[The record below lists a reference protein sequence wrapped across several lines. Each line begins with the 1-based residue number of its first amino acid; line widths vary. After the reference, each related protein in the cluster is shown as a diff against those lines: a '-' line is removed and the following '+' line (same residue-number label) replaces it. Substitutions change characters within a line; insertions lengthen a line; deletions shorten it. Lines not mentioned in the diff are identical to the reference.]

1 MSDPARSR
9 FGHDVLRTFDA
20 WRDARDFLADVI
32 ESSRASS
39 ETEELLQQSLVA
51 DSEDW
56 HYLIDC
62 AESLRRLR
70 GYDQRSLDGQDVA
83 AYVWRIWNG
92 LEPQTSE
99 PWEATDRLIARAK
112 ELERD
117 PKIRPPSSAGL
128 LDNQRQRR
136 CDSEVGLPYSQPPES
151 AKRHLTTSH
160 YWSDQP
166 QDQRPQESHR
176 WSIPT
181 QLPLLNL
188 AQGCVSVASPVTENG
203 NLNYVS
209 NQLYL
214 QSQINNPNGLVQGK
228 CSDQI
233 TAPEIWTGLLEDQSL
248 GVKHV
253 SSTSPYFT
261 PPISAPE
268 QKPQAKKRPPR
279 GTISAVPFAPLTSQT
294 FGLIQEVFAHEP
306 FWLLIAVTFLI
317 RTKGLHA
324 IPVFYKFKERFP
336 TPTAVADPANTDELV
351 GMIRHLGLSVHRVAL
366 MQKYAQG
373 FLHNPPRAGKTYK
386 VKNYDRR
393 DFDPSATVFQEL
405 TSNPS
410 TPSEEDP
417 DEHDLEAWEIG
428 HLTKGKYAI
437 DSWRIFCRD
446 ELLGRATDWNGG
458 GREPEFQPEWMRVR
472 PDDKELRAYLRW
484 MWMKEGWEWDP
495 VSGERTVLREEMQRA
510 VNEGRVEYDD
520 TGGLRILDEPRV
532 GWMDSDVLNA
542 GL

>member
-20 WRDARDFLADVI
+20 WQDARDFLADVI

-70 GYDQRSLDGQDVA
+70 GHNQQSLDGQDVA
-83 AYVWRIWNG
+83 AYVWKIWNG
-92 LEPQTSE
+92 LESSTSE

-117 PKIRPPSSAGL
+117 PEIRPPSSAGL
-128 LDNQRQRR
+128 LDTQRQRR
-136 CDSEVGLPYSQPPES
+136 RDSEVGLPYSQPPES

-166 QDQRPQESHR
+166 KTNAHKKA
-176 WSIPT
+176 T
-181 QLPLLNL
+181 
-188 AQGCVSVASPVTENG
+188 VASQVTENG
-203 NLNYVS
+203 NVNYVS
-209 NQLYL
+209 DQLYL
-214 QSQINNPNGLVQGK
+214 QSQINSPNELVQGQ

-233 TAPEIWTGLLEDQSL
+233 MALENWTGLLEDQSL

-261 PPISAPE
+261 PPIPAPE
-268 QKPQAKKRPPR
+268 QKPAKKRPPR

-336 TPTAVADPANTDELV
+336 TPMAVVDPANTDELV
-351 GMIRHLGLSVHRVAL
+351 SMIRHLGLSVHRVAF

-393 DFDPSATVFQEL
+393 DFDPSAKVIQEL
-405 TSNPS
+405 NSNPS

-417 DEHDLEAWEIG
+417 DEYDLEAWEIG

-472 PDDKELRAYLRW
+472 PNDKELRAYLRW

-532 GWMDSDVLNA
+532 GWMMDSNVLNA
-542 GL
+542 EL

>member
-9 FGHDVLRTFDA
+9 FGHGVLRSFDA
-20 WRDARDFLADVI
+20 WRGSRDFLADVI

-70 GYDQRSLDGQDVA
+70 GYDQQSLDGQDVA
-83 AYVWRIWNG
+83 THVWRILNG
-92 LEPQTSE
+92 LEPST
-99 PWEATDRLIARAK
+99 PVAWEATDRLIARAK

-117 PKIRPPSSAGL
+117 PEIRPPSSAGL
-128 LDNQRQRR
+128 LDHQRQRR

-176 WSIPT
+176 LCVCGAASNGRWQH
-181 QLPLLNL
+181 QL
-188 AQGCVSVASPVTENG
+188 Q
-203 NLNYVS
+203 
-209 NQLYL
+209 
-214 QSQINNPNGLVQGK
+214 
-228 CSDQI
+228 
-233 TAPEIWTGLLEDQSL
+233 DQSL

-336 TPTAVADPANTDELV
+336 TPMAVGDPANTDELV

-386 VKNYDRR
+386 VKNYDPR
-393 DFDPSATVFQEL
+393 DFDPSAKVFQEL
-405 TSNPS
+405 NSNPS

-520 TGGLRILDEPRV
+520 TGGLRILEEPREHV
-532 GWMDSDVLNA
+532 RTVSGTD
-542 GL
+542 

>member
-1 MSDPARSR
+1 MSDPAQSR

-39 ETEELLQQSLVA
+39 ETEELLQHSLVA

-62 AESLRRLR
+62 AESLQRLR
-70 GYDQRSLDGQDVA
+70 GYDQQSLDGQDVT

-92 LEPQTSE
+92 LEPPTSE

-117 PKIRPPSSAGL
+117 PEIRPPSSAGL

-136 CDSEVGLPYSQPPES
+136 PKTN
-151 AKRHLTTSH
+151 AHKK
-160 YWSDQP
+160 
-166 QDQRPQESHR
+166 
-176 WSIPT
+176 
-181 QLPLLNL
+181 
-188 AQGCVSVASPVTENG
+188 ATE
-203 NLNYVS
+203 
-209 NQLYL
+209 Q
-214 QSQINNPNGLVQGK
+214 

-233 TAPEIWTGLLEDQSL
+233 TAPENWTGLLEDQSL
-248 GVKHV
+248 DVKHV

-336 TPTAVADPANTDELV
+336 TPMAVVDPANTDELV

-393 DFDPSATVFQEL
+393 DFDPSAKVFQEL
-405 TSNPS
+405 NSNPS

-446 ELLGRATDWNGG
+446 KLLGRATDWNGG

-520 TGGLRILDEPRV
+520 TGGLRILDEPRA

>member
-1 MSDPARSR
+1 MSNPARSG
-9 FGHDVLRTFDA
+9 FGHGVLRTFDA
-20 WRDARDFLADVI
+20 WQNTRDFLADVI
-32 ESSRASS
+32 ESGQASS

-56 HYLIDC
+56 CYLIDC

-70 GYDQRSLDGQDVA
+70 GYNQQSLEGQDVA
-83 AYVWRIWNG
+83 TYVWKIWNG
-92 LEPQTSE
+92 LEPPPASE
-99 PWEATDRLIARAK
+99 PWEATDRLIARAR

-117 PKIRPPSSAGL
+117 PEIRPPSSVGP
-128 LDNQRQRR
+128 LDAQRQRR
-136 CDSEVGLPYSQPPES
+136 RDLEVGLPYSQPPES
-151 AKRHLTTSH
+151 AKRHHTTSH

-166 QDQRPQESHR
+166 QDQHPQESRR
-176 WSIPT
+176 WSIPP

-188 AQGCVSVASPVTENG
+188 TQGYVPVAPQVAENG
-203 NLNYVS
+203 INHAS

-214 QSQINNPNGLVQGK
+214 QPQINSPNELVQGQ

-233 TAPEIWTGLLEDQSL
+233 TALENWTGLIEQSL

-253 SSTSPYFT
+253 TSTSPFFT
-261 PPISAPE
+261 PPISEPE
-268 QKPQAKKRPPR
+268 QKPTKKRPPR
-279 GTISAVPFAPLTSQT
+279 GTISAVPFAPLTSHT

-336 TPTAVADPANTDELV
+336 TPMAVVDPANTDELV
-351 GMIRHLGLSVHRVAL
+351 SMIRHLGLSVHRVAL

-393 DFDPSATVFQEL
+393 DFDPSTKV
-405 TSNPS
+405 S
-410 TPSEEDP
+410 TPSEADSE
-417 DEHDLEAWEIG
+417 EHDLEAWEIG
-428 HLTKGKYAI
+428 HLTKGKYAL

-532 GWMDSDVLNA
+532 GWVDTDVLNA
-542 GL
+542 GLSERVFGTD

>member
-9 FGHDVLRTFDA
+9 FGHDVLCAFDA
-20 WRDARDFLADVI
+20 WEDARDFLADVI
-32 ESSRASS
+32 ESSQASS
-39 ETEELLQQSLVA
+39 ETEQLFQQSLVA
-51 DSEDW
+51 CSQDW
-56 HYLIDC
+56 QYLVDC
-62 AESLRRLR
+62 AESIRRLR
-70 GYDQRSLDGQDVA
+70 GHNQQSLDGQDVA
-83 AYVWRIWNG
+83 TYIWRITNG
-92 LEPQTSE
+92 LEPPPTSE

-117 PKIRPPSSAGL
+117 PEIRPPSSAGGL
-128 LDNQRQRR
+128 FDTQRQRR
-136 CDSEVGLPYSQPPES
+136 RDSEVGLPCSQPRES
-151 AKRHLTTSH
+151 AKRRLTKSH

-166 QDQRPQESHR
+166 QDHDQRPQESHR
-176 WSIPT
+176 WSVHT
-181 QLPLLNL
+181 QLPLNL
-188 AQGCVSVASPVTENG
+188 AQECVSVAPQVAEHG
-203 NLNYVS
+203 NISYVS
-209 NQLYL
+209 TQLFFP
-214 QSQINNPNGLVQGK
+214 QSQINSPNELVQGQ

-233 TAPEIWTGLLEDQSL
+233 TALENWTGSEDQSL
-248 GVKHV
+248 GVKHLDV

-261 PPISAPE
+261 PPISAE
-268 QKPQAKKRPPR
+268 EKPQAKKRPPR

-336 TPTAVADPANTDELV
+336 TPMAVADPANTDELV

-366 MQKYAQG
+366 MQKYARG
-373 FLHNPPRAGKTYK
+373 FLHNPPRAGKTCK

-393 DFDPSATVFQEL
+393 DFDPSAKVFQEL
-405 TSNPS
+405 NSNPS

-417 DEHDLEAWEIG
+417 DEVELEAWEIG

-472 PDDKELRAYLRW
+472 PGDKELRAYLRW

-495 VSGERTVLREEMQRA
+495 DSGERTVLREEMQRA
-510 VNEGRVEYDD
+510 VNEGRVGYDD
-520 TGGLRILDEPRV
+520 KGGLRILDEPRT
-532 GWMDSDVLNA
+532 GWMELLS
-542 GL
+542 

>member
-9 FGHDVLRTFDA
+9 FGHDVLRTFDTQ
-20 WRDARDFLADVI
+20 DARDFLADVI

-56 HYLIDC
+56 RYLIDC
-62 AESLRRLR
+62 AESLQRLR
-70 GYDQRSLDGQDVA
+70 GYDHQSLDGQDVA
-83 AYVWRIWNG
+83 TYVWKIWNG
-92 LEPQTSE
+92 LEPPPTSE

-117 PKIRPPSSAGL
+117 PEIRPPSSVGL
-128 LDNQRQRR
+128 LNTQRQRR
-136 CDSEVGLPYSQPPES
+136 RDSEVGLPYSQPPKS

-176 WSIPT
+176 WSIPA

-188 AQGCVSVASPVTENG
+188 AQGCMPMASQIADNG
-203 NLNYVS
+203 NINYVS
-209 NQLYL
+209 TQLYL
-214 QSQINNPNGLVQGK
+214 QSQINSPDEPVQGQ
-228 CSDQI
+228 CSNQI
-233 TAPEIWTGLLEDQSL
+233 RALENWTGLLEDQSL

-261 PPISAPE
+261 PPISTPE
-268 QKPQAKKRPPR
+268 QKPAKKRPPR
-279 GTISAVPFAPLTSQT
+279 GTISAVPFAPLASPT

-336 TPTAVADPANTDELV
+336 TPMAVVDPANTDELV

-386 VKNYDRR
+386 VKNYDQR
-393 DFDPSATVFQEL
+393 DFDPSAKV
-405 TSNPS
+405 S
-410 TPSEEDP
+410 TPSEEP
-417 DEHDLEAWEIG
+417 EEHDLEAWEIG

-520 TGGLRILDEPRV
+520 TGGLKILDEPRE
-532 GWMDSDVLNA
+532 GWMDSGVLNA